1 MFKDIY
7 VLFPPE
13 GKESIE
19 FQFFLDIE
27 GEKFYEFYKRKYKE
41 PMFDVSVYFPM
52 FQDTY
57 ESYLEGFLYPYVSSF
72 KEIRLGRDTWNNEGV
87 WYSSRRKRTGDSFT
101 QS

>member
-7 VLFPPE
+7 VISTRWE
-13 GKESIE
+13 KSIE

-27 GEKFYEFYKRKYKE
+27 GEKLYEFYKKKFKDS
-41 PMFDVSVYFPM
+41 MSDVSVYFPM

-57 ESYLEGFLYPYVSSF
+57 ESYLEGFLYLYVSSF

-87 WYSSRRKRTGDSFT
+87 WYSSRRKGTGDSFA
-101 QS
+101 QG